1 MANFLNLL
9 QGAIYPLLLVLIKYL
24 SDKHYKS
31 PLLTS
36 LIFGIISTILT
47 SLGFII
53 YSLIKYHDL
62 SFFNAFDF
70 SKVDNIIKTIIFFIL
85 FFICGIL
92 LKLFNMLI
100 LFYFSPIF
108 LLIAEVIS
116 PFLLWIV
123 LAIENNTNTKL
134 ELVIN
139 PIGYTIVLFSS
150 LVFSEF
156 IIFNFCGLSENTKK
170 FVNKRMDKELS
181 DMDGLIK

>member
-1 MANFLNLL
+1 
-9 QGAIYPLLLVLIKYL
+9 
-24 SDKHYKS
+24 
-31 PLLTS
+31 
-36 LIFGIISTILT
+36 
-47 SLGFII
+47 
-53 YSLIKYHDL
+53 
-62 SFFNAFDF
+62 
-70 SKVDNIIKTIIFFIL
+70 
-85 FFICGIL
+85 
-92 LKLFNMLI
+92 MLI

-108 LLIAEVIS
+108 LLITEVIS

-150 LVFSEF
+150 LVFSEL

-181 DMDGLIK
+181 NIDGLIK